1 MTTRNHLANL
11 KDINS
16 GSMHAAF
23 EMTCPNCGGVNTD
36 DRLMLGLPCPKCLPD
51 ISDLIKLRSML
62 ADPLEYKILILNKL
76 KELGTH
82 KMYEKE
88 IVELERELRKVCYFF
103 EKALGN
109 KPWSAQ
115 RTWIRRVLE
124 GKSFSILAPTGVGKT
139 AFGMLM
145 SLYLA
150 SKGKKCYIVLPTTV
164 LVKQVKERIDEYREK
179 LNLKDVVVL
188 TYHAAMSTSKKKEFS
203 ERLKEGNFDVLV
215 TTSQYLARNFEDLK
229 DLKFDFVFVDDV
241 DALLKSSRNIDRVLM
256 LLGFS
261 TEIIEDALQLVYL
274 KRRFS
279 AYILSRRKL
288 PEELVEEYNELNER
302 ISECL
307 KKGDFGI
314 LVVSTATGRVR
325 GIRSKVFR
333 ELLGFEV
340 GSRAELLRNVY
351 DTYVIPNEN
360 SKLADEVLRLVKEL
374 GDGGLVF
381 VPVDYGVEFVK
392 ELVAYLKAN
401 GVKAGAVYAEEKGA
415 LDDFIQGNVDV
426 LVGVAIYYGLLVRGL
441 DLPERVKYAVFVGVP
456 RFKFS
461 LRIADANPIRLL
473 SIAANIREYVPEK
486 EAEELSKLTTRLKRY
501 LLMSSRKTLLELME
515 AVKSES
521 DVERESGQMAV
532 VINVVLSL
540 RDLLRRLLSDKGV
553 IERLKSSKYVSIKE
567 ENGELYLYVPDTM
580 TYLQASGRTSRMYA
594 GGISRGLSVII
605 VDDMKLLNGL
615 MRQSKWYSEDIEW
628 HELGGLDLKKVLAEI
643 DYDRHVIRALREGKV
658 TMIRGEPIRTALLIV
673 ESPNKARTISSFYGR
688 PSKKRIRDLIAYE
701 VSTGGYILSVI
712 ASGGHIFDLVT
723 KRGFHGIEKLDSAL
737 LPIYT
742 TIKKCLK
749 CGSQFTDQDSCPVCK
764 SKEYVDSLR
773 IVKTLRELA
782 KEVDEVLIGTD
793 PDTEGEKIGWDIAIS
808 LAPYAR
814 QVKRV
819 EFHEITKR
827 AISEALIK
835 PRDINLR
842 LVEAQIVRRVEDRWI
857 GFVLSQKLWKVFN
870 SRWLSAG
877 RVQTPVLSW
886 IVERYKEHI
895 KSKRYVFKV
904 LLSNNYTL
912 TISDLEIRD
921 RKVAEKFA
929 KDLLNTTCEVLESR
943 EEVVEV
949 TPPPPF
955 STDTMLREAVR
966 IMRIG
971 VDEVMRLAQ
980 DLFELGLITYHR
992 TDSVRVS
999 MTGRLLAREYV
1010 RDQFGEEYFVPREWS
1025 KEGAHECIRPTRPID
1040 ADKLRELIREGII
1053 MLARPLTRR
1062 HYILYDIIFRRFIA
1076 SQMTTAKVLRRRIK
1090 LKLGNYTTTIE
1101 GFVRIVKDGF
1111 TKVYVPFEV
1120 MQEYSWEDVQVKDVS
1135 YRKIP
1140 TIPLYTQADIIRLMK
1155 EKGIGRPSTYA
1166 KIVKTLLDR
1175 RYVIE
1180 TKTKKLVPT
1189 KRGIEVLNYLIKNH
1203 HELVSEDRTR
1213 LVEAL
1218 MDQVERGEVDYQ
1230 QILEEF
1236 YEEILPVAQ
1245 GD

>member
-1 MTTRNHLANL
+1 MTIENHLADL
-11 KDINS
+11 RDTS
-16 GSMHAAF
+16 SDSMHAAF
-23 EMTCPNCGGVNTD
+23 EATCPNCGKVNTD
-36 DRLMLGLPCPKCLPD
+36 DRLILGLPCPECLPD
-51 ISDLIKLRSML
+51 VADLIKLRSTIL
-62 ADPLEYKILILNKL
+62 DPLEYKMLILKKL
-76 KELGTH
+76 KELGTL
-82 KMYEKE
+82 KLYEKE
-88 IVELERELRKVCYFF
+88 VVELERELRKVCNFF

-150 SKGKKCYIVLPTTV
+150 SKGRKCYIVLPTTV
-164 LVKQVKERIDEYREK
+164 LVKQVKERIERYKERLDLEG
-179 LNLKDVVVL
+179 VVVL
-188 TYHAAMSTSKKKEFS
+188 AYHAAMSASKKKEFCD
-203 ERLKEGNFDVLV
+203 RLREGNFNILI
-215 TTSQYLARNFEDLK
+215 TTSQYLARNFNDLRG
-229 DLKFDFVFVDDV
+229 LKFDFVFVDDV

-256 LLGFS
+256 LLGFD

-279 AYILSRRKL
+279 AYISSKRRL
-288 PEELVEEYNELNER
+288 PEELVEEYGELSR
-302 ISECL
+302 KISEYI
-307 KKGDFGI
+307 KRGNFGI

-351 DTYVIPNEN
+351 DTYLIPNDKN
-360 SKLADEVLRLVKEL
+360 DLAKEVLKLVREL
-374 GDGGLVF
+374 GSGGLVF
-381 VPVDYGVEFVK
+381 VPVDLGVEFVK
-392 ELVAYLKAN
+392 ELTSYLKAN
-401 GVKAGAVYAEEKGA
+401 GVSAEAVYAEEKKA
-415 LDDFIQGNVDV
+415 LDEFIKGNVDV

-441 DLPERVKYAVFVGVP
+441 DLPERIRYAVFVGVP

-473 SIAANIREYVPEK
+473 SIAANIREYVPERD
-486 EAEELSKLTTRLKRY
+486 AEELSKLTTRLKRY
-501 LLMSSRKTLLELME
+501 LLMSSRRTLLELME
-515 AVKSES
+515 AIKSES
-521 DVERESGQMAV
+521 VAERETGQMAT
-532 VINVVLSL
+532 VLSVILTL
-540 RDLLRRLLSDKGV
+540 RDLLRRLLSDRSV
-553 IERLKSSKYVSIKE
+553 IERLKSSKYVSIRE
-567 ENGELYLYVPDTM
+567 EDGELYLYVPDTM

-594 GGISRGLSVII
+594 GGISKGLSVVV
-605 VDDMKLLNGL
+605 VDDEKLLNGL

-628 HELGGLDLKKVLAEI
+628 YRLEELDLGKVLAEI
-643 DYDRHVIRALREGKV
+643 DYDRRIIRALREGKV
-658 TMIRGEPIRTALLIV
+658 TMIRDEPIRTALFIV
-673 ESPNKARTISSFYGR
+673 ESPNKARTISNFYGR
-688 PSKKRIRDLIAYE
+688 PSKKRIGDLIAYE
-701 VSTGGYILSVI
+701 VSTGGYILSII
-712 ASGGHIFDLVT
+712 ASGGHVFDLVT
-723 KRGFHGIEKLDSAL
+723 KRGFHGIEKLDGVF

-742 TIKKCLK
+742 TIKRCLK

-773 IVKTLRELA
+773 IIKALRELA
-782 KEVDEVLIGTD
+782 REVDEVLIGTD
-793 PDTEGEKIGWDIAIS
+793 PDTEGEKIGWDIAVA
-808 LAPYAR
+808 LAPYAHKVR
-814 QVKRV
+814 RV

-827 AISEALIK
+827 AISDALTR
-835 PRDINLR
+835 PRDINLK

-895 KSKRYVFKV
+895 KSKKYVFKV

-912 TISDLEIRD
+912 TISDLDIRD
-921 RKVAEKFA
+921 RKEAEKFA
-929 KDLLNTTCEVLESR
+929 RELFDAICDVLESH

-949 TPPPPF
+949 IPPPPF

-999 MTGRLLAREYV
+999 VAGRALARDYLKE
-1010 RDQFGEEYFVPREWS
+1010 QLGEEYFIPREWS

-1040 ADKLRELIREGII
+1040 ADRLRELIREGIVV
-1053 MLARPLTRR
+1053 LARPLTRR

-1076 SQMTTAKVLRRRIK
+1076 SQMPSAKVLKRRIK
-1090 LKLGNYTTTIE
+1090 LKLGSYVTTIE
-1101 GFVRIVKDGF
+1101 GFVKILKDGF
-1111 TKVYVPFEV
+1111 TKIYIPFEI
-1120 MQEYSWEDVQVKDVS
+1120 MQEYDWEGVKVEDVS

-1140 TIPLYTQADIIRLMK
+1140 TVPLYTQADIVRLMK

-1180 TKTKKLVPT
+1180 TKSKKLVPT
-1189 KRGIEVLNYLIKNH
+1189 KRGIEVLNYLIENYL
-1203 HELVSEDRTR
+1203 ELVSESRTR
-1213 LVEAL
+1213 LVESL
-1218 MDQVERGEVDYQ
+1218 MDQVERGEADYQ
-1230 QILEEF
+1230 QILKEF
-1236 YEEILPVAQ
+1236 YEEILPIAR